1 MKRLLLAFTSVLLFS
16 ASLYAQTFSAE
27 IQIKNALLA
36 APEEQR
42 EGAMVY
48 GYDENNEF
56 VVLRKGSGDLI
67 CIADNPSQE
76 GVDIAC
82 YHKSLEPFMA
92 RGREL
97 RAAGKGRM
105 EIFNTREEEVKSG
118 TLMMPQTP
126 TTLHI
131 LYGPK
136 ETLNSETG
144 EITGAKLRW
153 VIYIPFATAES
164 TGLPV
169 SPGGPGYPWLMDP
182 GTHRAHIMVTPK

>member
-1 MKRLLLAFTSVLLFS
+1 MKRLLFPFTLLLFS
-16 ASLYAQTFSAE
+16 VSSFAQTFSSE
-27 IQIKNALLA
+27 VQIKNALLA

-42 EGAMVY
+42 EGAKVY
-48 GYDENNEF
+48 GFNEENQL
-56 VVLRKGSGDLI
+56 VVLREGTGDLI
-67 CIADNPSQE
+67 CISDNPSEE
-76 GVDIAC
+76 GVNIAC

-105 EIFNTREEEVKSG
+105 EIFNMREEEVKAG
-118 TLMMPQTP
+118 KLYMPESP

-136 ETLNSETG
+136 ETLNTETG

-164 TGLPV
+164 TGLPL
-169 SPGGPGYPWLMDP
+169 SPSGPGYPWLMDP